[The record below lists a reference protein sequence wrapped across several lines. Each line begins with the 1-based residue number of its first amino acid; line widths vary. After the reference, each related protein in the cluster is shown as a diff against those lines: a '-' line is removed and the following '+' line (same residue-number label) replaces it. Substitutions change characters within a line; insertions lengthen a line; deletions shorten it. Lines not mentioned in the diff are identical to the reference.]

1 MSIVEL
7 AAIAEIVAAIAVV
20 ITLGYLSIQIR
31 QSSHSIQ
38 NSTSWAITQALFAI
52 NGRWSSDGEFTEL
65 WLRGLK
71 SYEDLN
77 DVEQERFRAF
87 AMDLLNLAHYVQ
99 KHPTEEHVFV
109 VPFVAS
115 LVRDKPGFR
124 QVVEDAAW
132 SLRDE
137 LCRELGISK

>member
-20 ITLGYLSIQIR
+20 ITLAYLAIQIR
-31 QSSHSIQ
+31 QSSHGIQ

-109 VPFVAS
+109 VPYVAS

>member
-1 MSIVEL
+1 MSIQEW
-7 AAIAEIVAAIAVV
+7 AAFAEIVAAIAVV
-20 ITLGYLSIQIR
+20 ITLVYLSTQIR

-38 NSTSWAITQALFAI
+38 NSTSWAITQALFEI
-52 NGRWSSDGEFTEL
+52 NGRESSDGEFTEL

-99 KHPTEEHVFV
+99 AHPTEEHSFI
-109 VPFVAS
+109 VPHVAS

-132 SLRDE
+132 SLREE
-137 LCRELGISK
+137 LCQELGVSK